1 MVQAAS
7 LIQVYKLTKL
17 GKESK
22 QRGEMAQLSKQLKKI
37 NITMRMEQQ
46 PNQTIPPL
54 THHHSH
60 LSIHRSHSQ
69 EQPRTAKSITRTAT
83 EKPRSYHRPN
93 LKVIMGI

>member
-7 LIQVYKLTKL
+7 LIKVYKLTKL

-37 NITMRMEQQ
+37 DITMRMEQQ

-54 THHHSH
+54 TD
-60 LSIHRSHSQ
+60 R
-69 EQPRTAKSITRTAT
+69 KS
-83 EKPRSYHRPN
+83 
-93 LKVIMGI
+93 VV

>member
-7 LIQVYKLTKL
+7 LIKVYKLTKL

-37 NITMRMEQQ
+37 DITMRMEQQ

-60 LSIHRSHSQ
+60 LSIHRTHQPSHHKNSKNTRAVTHRSF
-69 EQPRTAKSITRTAT
+69 QPKPTSKAT
-83 EKPRSYHRPN
+83 
-93 LKVIMGI
+93 MMT